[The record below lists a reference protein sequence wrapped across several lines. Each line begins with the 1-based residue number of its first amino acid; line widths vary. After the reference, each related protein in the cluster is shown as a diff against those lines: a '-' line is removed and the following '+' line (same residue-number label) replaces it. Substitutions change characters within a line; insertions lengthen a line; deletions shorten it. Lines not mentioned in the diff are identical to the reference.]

1 MCFERQ
7 KHHRLLKAHSGGGCF
22 VSYKLLHWILPPAR
36 LQITLFSFDTQAVFP
51 CRSEPAL
58 SKNELLLSAEQE
70 YWSGVPLPSPIKYYT
85 TLYIF
90 TLLSLT
96 VVFLDSSVDK
106 EFACNSGD
114 AEDVSL
120 IPGSGKSPG
129 EGHATHSSILAW
141 KIPWTEEPSGLQ
153 SKCIFIH
160 YIILSLNMHVYLIYM
175 YIDQKI

>member
-1 MCFERQ
+1 M
-7 KHHRLLKAHSGGGCF
+7 G
-22 VSYKLLHWILPPAR
+22 
-36 LQITLFSFDTQAVFP
+36 FS
-51 CRSEPAL
+51 R
-58 SKNELLLSAEQE
+58 QE

-129 EGHATHSSILAW
+129 EGHATHSSILA
-141 KIPWTEEPSGLQ
+141 
-153 SKCIFIH
+153 
-160 YIILSLNMHVYLIYM
+160 
-175 YIDQKI
+175 